1 MALPTSGAIT
11 LNQIHVEA
19 GGSSETACT
28 INDSD
33 IRALISKA
41 SEAQADFA
49 DYYGARAEQ
58 TSTGTV
64 AQSFV
69 INAYYQQYVTWGFR
83 QQAYN
88 SGTVMGTTGATSI
101 TGISGKTL
109 LEFSSGGFFGTNQ
122 VNLVVDDKMSN
133 GNWSTITITN
143 CSGPSWNS
151 TTNTF
156 SRTSADFFGQSQ
168 DSRAPSGWQTRWTWI
183 TPGGGNPLGFQTFGH
198 YNLAYSGAG
207 PNHTVT
213 FA

>member
-1 MALPTSGAIT
+1 MALPTSGAIN

-19 GGSSETACT
+19 GGTSETACFL
-28 INDSD
+28 NDAD
-33 IRALISKA
+33 IRALINKA

-49 DYYGARAEQ
+49 DYYGARKEQ

-69 INAYYQQYVTWGFR
+69 VNAGYSQYVTWGFR
-83 QQAYN
+83 ASSFGGSIGT
-88 SGTVMGTTGATSI
+88 SGASTI
-101 TGISGKTL
+101 TGISGKSL
-109 LEFSSGGFFGTNQ
+109 LQLTSGGFFGSDA
-122 VNLVVDDKMSN
+122 VKLVVDDKMSN
-133 GNWSTITITN
+133 ANWTSMTITN

-156 SRTSADFFGQSQ
+156 NRTSADTFLQSQ
-168 DSRAPSGWQTRWTWI
+168 NSSAPSGWTTTWI
-183 TPGGGNPLGFQTFGH
+183 WNMPSVNTYQTFGT
-198 YNLAYSGAG
+198 YFTAYSGSG

>member
-1 MALPTSGAIT
+1 MALPTSGAIN
-11 LNQIHVEA
+11 LNEIHVEA
-19 GGSSETACT
+19 GGSSGTSCF

-41 SEAQADFA
+41 SEAQSDFA
-49 DYYGARAEQ
+49 DFYGARGVTA
-58 TSTGTV
+58 STGTV

-69 INAYYQQYVTWGFR
+69 INAYYQQYITWGYR

-109 LEFSSGGFFGTNQ
+109 LELSTGGFFGTNA
-122 VNLVVDDKMSN
+122 VRLVVDDKMSN
-133 GNWSTITITN
+133 ANWNTITITN

-151 TTNTF
+151 STNTF
-156 SRTSADFFGQSQ
+156 SRTGADFFQQSQ
-168 DSRAPSGWQTRWTWI
+168 DSRAPSGWQTVWTWFSSGS
-183 TPGGGNPLGFQTFGH
+183 TYQTFGT

>member
-1 MALPTSGAIT
+1 MALPTSGAIN

-19 GGSSETACT
+19 GGSSETACFL
-28 INDSD
+28 NDAD
-33 IRALISKA
+33 IRALINKA

-69 INAYYQQYVTWGFR
+69 VNAGYSQSMTWGFR
-83 QQAYN
+83 ASSYFSSIGT
-88 SGTVMGTTGATSI
+88 SGASTI
-101 TGISGKTL
+101 TGISGKSL
-109 LEFSSGGFFGTNQ
+109 LQLSSGGFFGNEA
-122 VNLVVDDKMSN
+122 VKLVVDDKMSN
-133 GNWSTITITN
+133 ANWTSITITN

-156 SRTSADFFGQSQ
+156 NRTSADSFSQSQ
-168 DSRAPSGWQTRWTWI
+168 SPDAPSGWTTTWI
-183 TPGGGNPLGFQTFGH
+183 WNMPSVTTYQTFGH
-198 YNLAYSGAG
+198 YNLAYSGSG